1 MYSRSQPHRYSPNP
15 AKHKG
20 VLMRSTLYLKFII
33 VYILFGFLCIFSV
46 ATLTFSMTEAPL
58 EKDQAAALYREANL
72 VASSYLPSYFSED
85 LDIGDVYLQLSGMEI
100 RLDASIWF
108 VDRDG
113 KMISSAV
120 SKNYPSVPYYIEDFD
135 PLEISGRQYQTGD
148 YHGYF
153 AEDVI
158 TVMAPVVYGYAPK
171 GYLLIHKHLDDL
183 KDTQHILLRAASV
196 TVLLIYVLSFVI
208 LLAFQYFVYRPLHK
222 ITEAATQ
229 YASGNLDYE
238 IPVDTEDEMGYLSA
252 SLNYMSSHLRDME
265 DYQKKFVANVS
276 HDFRSPL
283 TSIKGYVEAMAD
295 GTIPPE
301 LYEKY
306 LKIILFETE
315 RLTDLTQDL
324 LTLNEFDTKNLLLN
338 KEIFDIHEMIKHV
351 AASFEG
357 TCTQKKITI
366 DVLFAA
372 KHLRVNADKHKIQQV
387 LYNLL
392 DNAIKFSDPDS
403 VITIE
408 TTERGDK
415 VYTSVKDEGIGIPRN
430 SLNRVWER
438 FYKSDLSRGKDKK
451 GTGLGLAIVKE
462 AIQAHG
468 ENINVVST
476 EGVGTEFI
484 FSLPKG

>member
-1 MYSRSQPHRYSPNP
+1 MNKR
-15 AKHKG
+15 
-20 VLMRSTLYLKFII
+20 LYLKLILSYLAVGVLGFI
-33 VYILFGFLCIFSV
+33 FV
-46 ATLTFSMTEAPL
+46 ATVSSRSIYRYLARQKAS
-58 EKDQAAALYREANL
+58 ALYQEAHALASACSKQYSGTL
-72 VASSYLPSYFSED
+72 VS
-85 LDIGDVYLQLSGMEI
+85 
-100 RLDASIWF
+100 LDAMKPQLASLAAHLESEIWIM
-108 VDRDG
+108 DRNGRVTYDTCG
-113 KMISSAV
+113 D
-120 SKNYPSVPYYIEDFD
+120 PSHVGQTFEDFD
-135 PLEISGRQYQTGD
+135 PAATMTMDNYRFQDFHGSFQQPVLTASAPITGRFST
-148 YHGYF
+148 
-153 AEDVI
+153 
-158 TVMAPVVYGYAPK
+158 YGYV
-171 GYLLIHKHLDDL
+171 LIHMPESAVLQSRYDL
-183 KDTQHILLRAASV
+183 LNIVYVAYLAVFLLSLLVLLTFQLTVYLPIRKITRAAN
-196 TVLLIYVLSFVI
+196 
-208 LLAFQYFVYRPLHK
+208 
-222 ITEAATQ
+222 E
-229 YASGNLDYE
+229 YASGNLAYRLNFHSS
-238 IPVDTEDEMGYLSA
+238 DELGYLA
-252 SLNYMSSHLRDME
+252 NTLDYMAIELYNSE
-265 DYQKKFVANVS
+265 EYQKKFIANVS

-283 TSIKGYVEAMAD
+283 TSIKGYVEAVTD

-338 KEIFDIHEMIKHV
+338 KEVFDIHEMIKHV

-357 TCTQKKITI
+357 TCTQKKISI

-372 KHLRVNADKHKIQQV
+372 KHLNVNADKHKIQQV

-392 DNAIKFSDPDS
+392 DNAIKFSNPDS

-468 ENINVVST
+468 ENVNVVST

>member
-1 MYSRSQPHRYSPNP
+1 
-15 AKHKG
+15 
-20 VLMRSTLYLKFII
+20 MRSTLYLKFIL
-33 VYILFGFLCIFSV
+33 VYAIFGFLSIFTI
-46 ATLTFSMTEAPL
+46 ATLTFNLTETPL
-58 EKDQAAALYREANL
+58 EQKTGTSLYREASL
-72 VASSYLPSYFSED
+72 VASDYLPSYFSEELDSGD
-85 LDIGDVYLQLSGMEI
+85 LHLQLSGLKIQLE
-100 RLDASIWF
+100 AAVWF

-113 KMISSAV
+113 QIISAAISDD
-120 SKNYPSVPYYIEDFD
+120 YPSAPLQIEDFN
-135 PLEISGRQYQTGD
+135 PVEITGHQYKISNYHD
-148 YHGYF
+148 YF
-153 AEDVI
+153 EEDVI
-158 TVMAPVVYGYAPK
+158 TVIAPVVYGYTPH
-171 GYLLIHKHLDDL
+171 GYLMIHKYVSDI
-183 KDTQHILLRAASV
+183 KDTQWILLRAAMI
-196 TVLLIYVLSFVI
+196 TMFLIYLLSFAI
-208 LLAFQYFVYRPLHK
+208 LLAFQYFVYRPLRQ

-252 SLNYMSSHLRDME
+252 SLNYMSSQLRDME
-265 DYQKKFVANVS
+265 HYQKEFVANVS

-283 TSIKGYVEAMAD
+283 TSIKGYVEAMTD

-301 LYEKY
+301 LHEKY

-315 RLTDLTQDL
+315 RLTDLTHDL

-338 KEIFDIHEMIKHV
+338 KEVFDIHDMIKHV

-357 TCTQKKITI
+357 TCTQKKISI
-366 DVLFAA
+366 EVIFPD
-372 KHLRVNADKHKIQQV
+372 KHLNVNADKRKIQQV

-392 DNAIKFSDPDS
+392 DNAIKFSDPES
-403 VITIE
+403 VVTIE

-415 VYTSVKDEGIGIPRN
+415 IYTSVKDDGIGIPRN